1 MHPEV
6 KRALDTNLSVLE
18 VIRLFT
24 KHHSG
29 VPEDRIELRLNWE
42 LELRHSDFSF
52 WDTWKPLF
60 RKLFWYSDPEP
71 ASASEPFLSIHKNL
85 TREIISW
92 LCDSKRRSNI
102 HLIAEGQTQ
111 TENASENH
119 RGNAFATICYDAH
132 RFGLPLR
139 DAPRLPPGIFSLCA
153 ALATHSPPYRRILTR
168 ILIEDPKVFKLSTRT
183 RFKKLIYEPWKT
195 LQISHPQYVAAP
207 PVIVL
212 RWHDP
217 KFWDEELLSSIYE
230 FASPLLWIISFSP
243 KFKLPIQ
250 DLLDPFKC
258 PRLTRLPV
266 CYNDA
271 PADTKLFL
279 HHRFNILRQKHK
291 EMFTKHEVWPS
302 EDQMFQ
308 LTRIF
313 MGSFDA
319 IDVVIY
325 FVDWEGDGG
334 PKAHLEKFL
343 AYMVDSPSPS
353 DERPYCALDYFYNQA
368 FSAIPHN
375 IFPVVKR
382 ILSVC
387 CWEGNPYPV
396 SSLRLACL
404 LSNGHDSVLG
414 VLPHLFRWALI
425 SHEILLYLPSPFC
438 RSFLADAKRSGRFH
452 IPKSEIRFLS
462 YEASLRIIRHS
473 PNPFKSMKP
482 AEWFDPKAP
491 FEFVLAM
498 DYAFKAF
505 YYASDTGSHSE
516 WALLRHFDFGYLSHY
531 SSRSSR
537 IHWFKFLSILQEL
550 HAWDKVSSPNIV
562 RVEPAGDL
570 DKLFIDK
577 CEGLAEP
584 LELKNRQEYREL
596 RPTGPKYV
604 LLGLEARTVLV
615 VLGTLRDPGIIPV
628 YYGFSIYTSA
638 MLDCM

>member
-183 RFKKLIYEPWKT
+183 RFKKLIYKPWKT
-195 LQISHPQYVAAP
+195 LEISHPQYVAAP

-243 KFKLPIQ
+243 EFKLPIQ

-279 HHRFNILRQKHK
+279 HHRFTILRQKHE
-291 EMFTKHEVWPS
+291 EMFAEHEVWPS
-302 EDQMFQ
+302 EEQMFH
-308 LTRIF
+308 LTRMF

-325 FVDWEGDGG
+325 FVDWEGEGG
-334 PKAHLEKFL
+334 PNAHLEKFL

-353 DERPYCALDYFYNQA
+353 DERPYCVLDHFYHQA
-368 FSAIPHN
+368 YSAIPHD
-375 IFPVVKR
+375 
-382 ILSVC
+382 L
-387 CWEGNPYPV
+387 
-396 SSLRLACL
+396 
-404 LSNGHDSVLG
+404 DS
-414 VLPHLFRWALI
+414 I
-425 SHEILLYLPSPFC
+425 
-438 RSFLADAKRSGRFH
+438 
-452 IPKSEIRFLS
+452 
-462 YEASLRIIRHS
+462 
-473 PNPFKSMKP
+473 
-482 AEWFDPKAP
+482 
-491 FEFVLAM
+491 
-498 DYAFKAF
+498 
-505 YYASDTGSHSE
+505 
-516 WALLRHFDFGYLSHY
+516 
-531 SSRSSR
+531 
-537 IHWFKFLSILQEL
+537 
-550 HAWDKVSSPNIV
+550 WDKDSSPNIV

-584 LELKNRQEYREL
+584 LELEEKQVYWEL
-596 RPTGPKYV
+596 RPTGPQYA
-604 LLGLEARTVLV
+604 LLGLGAGTVLV
-615 VLGTLRDPGIIPV
+615 VLATLRAPGVAPS
-628 YYGFSIYTSA
+628 YCGFSVYTSA
-638 MLDCM
+638 MLELM